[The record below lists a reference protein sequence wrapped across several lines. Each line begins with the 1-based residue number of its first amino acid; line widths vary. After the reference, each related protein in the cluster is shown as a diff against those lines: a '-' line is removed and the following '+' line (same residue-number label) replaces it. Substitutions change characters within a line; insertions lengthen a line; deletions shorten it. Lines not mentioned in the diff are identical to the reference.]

1 MHGKQSPINRLSSQ
15 HPVRQIS
22 PTVSRAHQT
31 SHIRSDLHRL
41 ATVSPRFSGRSL
53 AGLSISSSNYHG
65 NRSFTR
71 PPSHLT
77 NPDSPPNILPL
88 SMGGAMRHFIPPKTR
103 RRQKSTRPNP
113 PIFATITRI
122 RLYSQPLTNTT
133 VPYLLTHFS
142 AVVHPIA
149 EDGFAVF
156 ERQAPLF

>member
-103 RRQKSTRPNP
+103 RRQKSTRSKPADLRHYHSNP
-113 PIFATITRI
+113 A
-122 RLYSQPLTNTT
+122 
-133 VPYLLTHFS
+133 LLPASDQLS

-149 EDGFAVF
+149 ADGFAVF
-156 ERQAPLF
+156 EQHAPLF